1 MIDFLTQIKQDLH
14 LSGQIDALVADPE
27 SSWVWSVPKGGIVM
41 GATAFEVTME
51 VRDGVSSVGAVHTA
65 DGLTFQVYKQ
75 PKLQEPP
82 MTDTPQNT
90 FEYKFDEGRL
100 MEEFREYV
108 NSTYG
113 AHYSGKYQATDM
125 IIDAGH
131 GVGFCVGSIMKYAR
145 RLGKKKGYNQQ
156 DILKIMHY
164 ALILQHVLE
173 EEGKTK

>member
-1 MIDFLTQIKQDLH
+1 MNSFIDAIKQDFQK
-14 LSGQIDALVADPE
+14 SGFADSLITDPQ
-27 SSWVWSVPKGGIVM
+27 SAWGWPTDGN
-41 GATAFEVTME
+41 TLYEVTME
-51 VRDGVSSVGAVHTA
+51 VRENDTSVGTIHTA
-65 DGLTFQVYKQ
+65 DDVTFQVYAVAAL
-75 PKLQEPP
+75 PK
-82 MTDTPQNT
+82 DTKLKKI
-90 FEYKFDEGRL
+90 EYKFDEGRL

-108 NSTYG
+108 DSTYG

-156 DILKIMHY
+156 DVLKIMHY

>member
-1 MIDFLTQIKQDLH
+1 MIDFLTQIRQDLH

-27 SSWVWSVPKGGIVM
+27 SSWVWTVPQGGLVKG
-41 GATAFEVTME
+41 ARAFEVTME
-51 VRDGVSSVGAVHTA
+51 VRDGVNSDGTIHTA
-65 DGLTFQVYKQ
+65 DGLTFQIYKQ
-75 PKLQEPP
+75 PQPKEPS
-82 MTDTPQNT
+82 MTDTPQDA

>member
-1 MIDFLTQIKQDLH
+1 MDFLTQIKQDLH

-27 SSWVWSVPKGGIVM
+27 SYWVWNVPGAGLNM
-41 GATAFEVTME
+41 GSTAFEVTME
-51 VRDGVSSVGAVHTA
+51 VRDGANSVGTVHTA
-65 DGLTFQVYKQ
+65 DGLTLQIYKQ
-75 PKLQEPP
+75 SRSKEPI

-90 FEYKFDEGRL
+90 FEYKFAEGRL

-131 GVGFCVGSIMKYAR
+131 GVGFCVGSIIKYAR

-173 EEGKTK
+173 EEEKTK